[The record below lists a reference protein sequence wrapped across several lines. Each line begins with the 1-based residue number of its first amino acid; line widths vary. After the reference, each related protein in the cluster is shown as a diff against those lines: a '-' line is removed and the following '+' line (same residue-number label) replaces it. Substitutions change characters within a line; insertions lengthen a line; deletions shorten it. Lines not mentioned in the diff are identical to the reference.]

1 MRKQFLLMLLPV
13 LVLASCGNSTSS
25 SPSST
30 AQTSTSD
37 SSGTK
42 VDLAEFTYVDGLVSF
57 ENTASII
64 TKGEGL
70 TLGLSYGTGHS
81 VTDVIGHYQSSDE
94 AIMTVTTQ
102 GKIKAVKAGVVT
114 IYYIAEVIADKEVCV
129 ASRTFTVLDDFP
141 TLKQT
146 LTNLTDMENYTLT
159 ITKDGADYKTITYTP
174 KVVLIED
181 MSTKAY
187 SGYALNADGTMA
199 HGFTI
204 TDGVA
209 TFTDALKDQDGVVTA
224 ETFFGDDNPYYNI
237 FTTFKSFDLNYLPD
251 TATDGVYDIYNYVSD
266 PDGTSDRD
274 TINNINFAIM
284 CDPEVYDGLYKRPYL
299 SSLTVSQTSTFGLDI
314 KLDAKLRKG
323 TEYAYEAVVSDA
335 GSSTIPEDIL
345 SLVGDKE
352 IAAPTVD
359 ADLAR
364 GASLLKNAKSFV
376 INKDNLNSIVAT
388 EKYYAIVDSD
398 DAIKADYQNSVDY
411 PDSYTFNATS
421 YNTTGLVVQADGIY
435 QFSQKV
441 DVDTST
447 SPITITR
454 ETPVVDPNGWGAL
467 TDSTSMATYCH
478 YPSTWT
484 CLDKLEGFIPAGKFM
499 ALNYGNATMNFDI
512 LEAAFN
518 DISNLPGAADFSFLE
533 SYQITPYYFIV
544 DALSSPVT
552 GVNNGSL
559 VEKDSDCVV
568 GLNLYCQ
575 TPSQVDKSSGASGP
589 ISIFSSFGVA
599 SEASLDAAFNK

>member
-1 MRKQFLLMLLPV
+1 MKKQFLLMLLPV
-13 LVLASCGNSTSS
+13 LVLASCGNGTSS
-25 SPSST
+25 SST
-30 AQTSTSD
+30 TQTSTSD
-37 SSGTK
+37 SSATK
-42 VDLAEFTYVDGLVSF
+42 VDINDATYVDGLVSF
-57 ENTASII
+57 QDTASII

-70 TLGLSYGTGHS
+70 TLELSYGTGYS
-81 VTDVIGHYQSSDE
+81 VTNVVGHYQSGDE
-94 AIMTVTTQ
+94 SIMTVTTE
-102 GKIKAVKAGVVT
+102 GKIKAVKAGEVT
-114 IYYIAEVIADKEVCV
+114 IYYIAEVIASKEVCI
-129 ASRTFTVLDDFP
+129 ASKTFTVLDEFP

-146 LTNLTDMENYTLT
+146 IDNLVEMKNYTLT
-159 ITKDGADYKTITYTP
+159 ITKDDADYKTITYTP
-174 KVVLIED
+174 TVVLVED
-181 MSTKAY
+181 MATSAY
-187 SGYALNADGTMA
+187 SGYALNADGTLA

-224 ETFFGDDNPYYNI
+224 DTFFGDDNPYYNI
-237 FTTFKSFDLNYLPD
+237 FTTFKSFDLNFLPD

-274 TINNINFAIM
+274 TINNMNFAIM

-299 SSLTVSQTSTFGLDI
+299 SSLTVSQASTFGLDI
-314 KLDAKLRKG
+314 KFGAKLRKG

-345 SLVGDKE
+345 SLVADKDVT
-352 IAAPTVD
+352 APTVD
-359 ADLAR
+359 ADLTR
-364 GASLLKNAKSFV
+364 GTGLLKGAKSFV
-376 INKDNLNSIVAT
+376 INSGYLNSIVAT

-398 DAIKADYQNSVDY
+398 EAIKADYQNTVDY
-411 PDSYTFNATS
+411 PDYYTFDATS
-421 YNTTGLVVQADGIY
+421 YNTTGVVVQADGIY
-435 QFSQKV
+435 QFTQKV

-467 TDSTSMATYCH
+467 TDSTSLATYCH

-484 CLDKLEGFIPAGKFM
+484 CLDKLDGFIPTSKFM
-499 ALNYGNATMNFDI
+499 AYNYGYATMNFDI

-518 DISNLPGAADFSFLE
+518 DISQLSGAADFSFLG
-533 SYQITPYYFIV
+533 SYQLTPYYFIV
-544 DALSSPVT
+544 DALSAPT
-552 GVNNGSL
+552 AGINNGSL

-575 TPSQVDKSSGASGP
+575 TPDQVDKTSGASGP
-589 ISIFSSFGVA
+589 IVIFSSFGAA
-599 SEASLDAAFNK
+599 SETSLDAAFNK